1 MNGNKIIILSVFVVV
16 FVIFAIVFGKGM
28 HKDGNVKPRY
38 DERQA
43 AIRGRGYM
51 FAFYSIIIA
60 MCLIPMLLP
69 DTAIAFL
76 GDTIYLIPL
85 FVGLPIHI
93 MYCVWN
99 NAYIELNL
107 NYKSWVCYML
117 FVGVFNIGLGIWAIS
132 SGRMIVDGVLQ
143 VNIANLY
150 LGILLFIIVI
160 EILIKNAI
168 DGREEDDDEESEA

>member
-1 MNGNKIIILSVFVVV
+1 MNGNKIIMLSVFVVV
-16 FVIFAIVFGKGM
+16 FVIITIVFGKSM

-43 AIRGRGYM
+43 AVRGRGYM

-60 MCLIPMLLP
+60 MCLIPMLP

-76 GDTIYLIPL
+76 GNTIYLIPI
-85 FVGLPIHI
+85 FIGMPIHV

-99 NAYIELNL
+99 NAYMELNL
-107 NYKSWVCYML
+107 NYKYWVGYML
-117 FVGVFNIGLGIWAIS
+117 FVGAFNIGLGIWAIS